1 MADKTLLQVITSG
14 LARLGG
20 AKGGWHEPGTYKP
33 TDGSFWSWYF
43 GGSNFTGKSVTVD
56 TVLQLSTAWA
66 CVNLIAGV
74 LGSLP
79 LPVSRKM
86 PDGSKVDA
94 PDERLYQ
101 VLGDTPNADMS
112 SDVFWQCYIAS
123 MLLWGFGAGQKGMNS
138 RGEVYG
144 ISFLMPANLTRRK
157 INGVPTWR
165 YRDPDTGGERTIPDA
180 EMWYTPA
187 FTLDGKSGL
196 SPVRMGA
203 NVFGQAIAA
212 DEAAAHTFSKGLKSP
227 GLVMMDST
235 LALQQRED
243 IRTHIKTVS
252 DLGGVMVLEKG
263 AGYQQLTM
271 NPQDAE
277 LLASRGFAV
286 EEICRW
292 YRVDPALVGHGG
304 KDSNW
309 GTGLEQK
316 MLWLIILTLRFW
328 CVRIERSIRRG
339 IMTADERRRISAE
352 FNLEALLRGDS
363 ASRAQFYA
371 QMVQN
376 GIYTRDHVRRKENL
390 PAMGGNAAVLTVQSN
405 LLPIDRLGE
414 KPAGVQAQDAI
425 KAWLGITDDDLKK
438 DE

>member
-14 LARLGG
+14 LANIAG
-20 AKGGWHEPGTYKP
+20 AKGGWLEPGTYKP
-33 TDGSFWSWYF
+33 TDSSFWSWMM

-56 TVLQLSTAWA
+56 SVLQLSTAWA

-123 MLLWGFGAGQKGMNS
+123 MLLWGFGAAEKGMNS

-144 ISFLMPANLTRRK
+144 LTFLMPAGLSRPK

-165 YRDPDTGGERTIPDA
+165 YRDPETGSVRTIVDTA
-180 EMWYTPA
+180 MWYTPA
-187 FTLDGKSGL
+187 FSLDGKTGL
-196 SPVRMGA
+196 SPIRMGA
-203 NVFGQAIAA
+203 NVFGSAMAA
-212 DEAAAHTFSKGLKSP
+212 DQAAAETFTKGLKSP
-227 GLVMMDST
+227 GLVMMDAT
-235 LALQQRED
+235 LQLQQRED
-243 IRTHIKTVS
+243 IRKHIKTVS
-252 DLGGVMVLEKG
+252 DAGGVMVLEKG

-277 LLASRGFAV
+277 LLLSRGYGV

-292 YRVDPALVGHGG
+292 FRVDPALVGHGS

-316 MLWLIILTLRFW
+316 MLWLIVLTLRFW

-339 IMTADERRRISAE
+339 VMTSDERRRISVE

-363 ASRAQFYA
+363 GSRATFYS

-376 GIYTRDHVRRKENL
+376 GIYTRDHVRQKENL

-405 LLPIDRLGE
+405 LLPINRLGE
-414 KPAGVQAQDAI
+414 KPAGMQAQDAI
-425 KAWLGITDDDLKK
+425 KAWLGIKDDDLKK
-438 DE
+438 DD